1 MHDKKVLHRDLKP
14 LNIFMTSSG
23 LVKLGNFGN
32 SILIEDA
39 LIRTHIIE
47 CYNLWEVHDGA
58 YGFKSEIWLLGVTLY
73 YMAAL
78 KLPFEGTPMQM
89 MRSIDEGKYSPVPS
103 HVREDVQNL
112 IQMMLQT
119 EPDKRPTVDQLLN

>member
-1 MHDKKVLHRDLKP
+1 M
-14 LNIFMTSSG
+14 
-23 LVKLGNFGN
+23 
-32 SILIEDA
+32 
-39 LIRTHIIE
+39 
-47 CYNLWEVHDGA
+47 
-58 YGFKSEIWLLGVTLY
+58 TLY
-73 YMAAL
+73 YIAAL

-103 HVREDVQNL
+103 HVNEDVQNL